1 MAASLVYALCS
12 ITSLLCAV
20 LLLRAYFKSRSRVLL
35 WSGLCFTGLMLSN
48 AVLVL
53 DKLVYTDIDLLSL
66 RHSLTLV
73 SLLMLLFGL
82 IYAKE

>member
-1 MAASLVYALCS
+1 MLGGFIYAMCA
-12 ITSLLCAV
+12 ITALLSAI
-20 LLLRAYFKSRSRVLL
+20 LLLRAYLRSRSRVLL

-53 DKLVYTDIDLLSL
+53 DKLVYTEIDLLPWRL
-66 RHSLTLV
+66 WITLA